1 MNHIIY
7 VIIFLFHPQ
16 VSGKNNCTVDQ
27 VDEVLTTQEGH
38 IVLLPCLLLEDHFHR
53 VIWYKQVLGEKPVV
67 IVSSYHHSQPNE
79 FSSDFKETQRFHA
92 VRKADSFNLTIRRTL
107 KSDSGTYFC
116 GSAFAN
122 VVSFGTGTILLVK
135 GADLKPAVIQHPVHA
150 FIKPESNVTLRCSV
164 EGKTCDKG
172 VQSVYWFRQSLNTT
186 HQGIVYTHGKS
197 KNECAD
203 SSDTQSCLQNLAKMS
218 VDVSEAGLYY
228 CSVVTC
234 DEVLFGN
241 GTTLVIKDG
250 FISESIQKCILIG
263 LTVLSAVSLTINILL
278 SLPLRRN
285 GGKPQQ
291 MQTND
296 DITRVQFQNADD
308 VNYAALNLSSKRGQ
322 RKMTLEKTPTQTNA
336 AR

>member
-116 GSAFAN
+116 GSAFTH

-135 GADLKPAVIQHPVHA
+135 G
-150 FIKPESNVTLRCSV
+150 SNVTLRCSA

-172 VQSVYWFRQSLNTT
+172 VQSVYWFRQSSNTT
-186 HQGIVYTHGKS
+186 HPGIVYTHGKS
-197 KNECAD
+197 RNECAD

-241 GTTLVIKDG
+241 GTTLVIEDG

-285 GGKPQQ
+285 GGTPQQ
-291 MQTND
+291 IQTND
-296 DITRVQFQNADD
+296 EITRVQFQNADD
-308 VNYAALNLSSKRGQ
+308 INYAALNLSSKRGQ

>member
-38 IVLLPCLLLEDHFHR
+38 IVLLPCLLLEDNFHR

-116 GSAFAN
+116 GSAFTH

-135 GADLKPAVIQHPVHA
+135 G
-150 FIKPESNVTLRCSV
+150 SNVTLRCSV

-172 VQSVYWFRQSLNTT
+172 VQSVYWFRQSSNTT

-241 GTTLVIKDG
+241 GTTLVIEDG

-285 GGKPQQ
+285 GGTPLQI
-291 MQTND
+291 QTND

-308 VNYAALNLSSKRGQ
+308 INYAALNLSSKRGQ
-322 RKMTLEKTPTQTNA
+322 RKITLEKTPTQTNA